1 MSVAR
6 VAILVLPLLVA
17 GCVTAGD
24 AESDGDV
31 VDALGPW
38 RDGEAD
44 RFADVL
50 EPLQAATGIDVQYVG
65 SADFVQD
72 LRQRVAEGANPPDIA
87 VVPQLGLIEELI
99 DDGELEPLEDGA
111 RRLVLESLGID
122 DATEDAAAGEGEEL
136 YAVPFRLT
144 VKSLVWYRPEV
155 FAEHGWEIPE
165 TLDELETL
173 VDAIDE
179 DDEMAPWCFSIQAGS
194 ATGWAATDWVEDLVL
209 RTAGADVYERWVQG
223 EVTFAD
229 DEIADAF
236 TRFHDL
242 VLARGRTAGGT
253 RAIVETPVDEAWEPL
268 LTDPP
273 GCAMYKQ
280 ADFATSW
287 MPDDIEIGPDGDV
300 DLFTLPG
307 VDADETALVVGG
319 DQIVQFAH
327 SEDIDRVMAYL
338 AESDAASIWAGEGGF
353 ISANPGVGD
362 DVYPDRY
369 RVSIDRA
376 AERATEVVFD
386 ASDWMPPD
394 VGSDL
399 LWDQITL
406 WVAGAVDYE
415 TFAETIDEAM
425 AEALEGRD

>member
-1 MSVAR
+1 MRGAR
-6 VAILVLPLLVA
+6 AAVLTLPLFVV

-24 AESDGDV
+24 AETDGAV
-31 VDALGPW
+31 VEAIGPW

-50 EPLQAATGIDVQYVG
+50 DPLRAATGIDVQYTG

-87 VVPQLGLIEELI
+87 VIPQLGLIEELVA
-99 DDGELEPLEDGA
+99 DEELEPLEDGA
-111 RRLVLESLGID
+111 RRLVLQSLGID
-122 DATEDAAAGEGEEL
+122 DATEDAAAGEGEDI

-155 FAEHGWEIPE
+155 FEAHEWQIPE
-165 TLDELETL
+165 TLDELEAL
-173 VDAIDE
+173 VDAISAE
-179 DDEMAPWCFSIQAGS
+179 GEMAPWCFSIQAGS

-209 RTAGADVYERWVQG
+209 RTAGADVYEQWVQG

-236 TRFHDL
+236 TTFHDL
-242 VLARGRTAGGT
+242 VLARGRTVGGT

-268 LTDPP
+268 LADPP

-287 MPDDIEIGPDGDV
+287 MPDDLEIGPDGDV
-300 DLFTLPG
+300 DVFIFPG
-307 VDADETALVVGG
+307 TDADETPLVVGG
-319 DQIVQFAH
+319 DQIVQFTRSDDVDA
-327 SEDIDRVMAYL
+327 VMAYL
-338 AESDAASIWAGEGGF
+338 AESDAAAIWARQGGF
-353 ISANPGVGD
+353 VAANPGVGD
-362 DVYPDRY
+362 DVYPDRF
-369 RVSIDRA
+369 RASIGRA
-376 AERATEVVFD
+376 AERASDVVFD

-406 WVAGAVDYE
+406 WVSGAIDYA